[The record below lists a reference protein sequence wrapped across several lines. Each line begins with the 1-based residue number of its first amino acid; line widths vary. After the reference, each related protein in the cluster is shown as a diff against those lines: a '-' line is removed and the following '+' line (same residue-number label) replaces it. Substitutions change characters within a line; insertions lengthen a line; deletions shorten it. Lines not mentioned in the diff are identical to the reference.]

1 MPATGMMYRG
11 VKGKTFNT
19 TSRTNVTAVPTR
31 IEAPATNFP
40 LGTCLARC
48 PAVYPATETCQGIQQ
63 QCQELEIIVFFKK
76 KKSETSLIE
85 VLQKRNQLPNSFNSN
100 LERES
105 QKLQTDRRNFLDKI
119 FLTRKFQDASSQ
131 VNLSTVKWRFNIKK
145 YIKNQKWKGRKLTRS
160 SLFLLLFLVKPGS
173 EVRIQ
178 TILGMARTVS

>member
-76 KKSETSLIE
+76 KK
-85 VLQKRNQLPNSFNSN
+85 
-100 LERES
+100 
-105 QKLQTDRRNFLDKI
+105 
-119 FLTRKFQDASSQ
+119 
-131 VNLSTVKWRFNIKK
+131 
-145 YIKNQKWKGRKLTRS
+145 
-160 SLFLLLFLVKPGS
+160 
-173 EVRIQ
+173 VRQ
-178 TILGMARTVS
+178 A